1 MNVMPFDRL
10 EGRAR
15 GGPRPGLSHW
25 NVNTVEGA
33 NGIQD
38 INYVTVVK
46 DEDPA
51 TTGLDYRQQRVVVV
65 SNGTITWVQSG
76 STAMNAA
83 TVNGS
88 TNLVANA
95 QFIHSTTLYGR
106 VYYSDGYD
114 YKTWVASNNVAI
126 DWTPTAG
133 SLPGDPGNTAG
144 RLLVSWRSR
153 IVIAGLRDDAHNWFM
168 SAVGDPLDWDYA
180 PANTTEIQAIQ
191 GGIGVAG
198 PMDDIITCLA
208 PYSEDLLIMGGDHSI
223 WQMSGDPQAGGRFD
237 MITNSVG
244 MAFGRP
250 YCQDPTGVM
259 YFLSS
264 RGKIFRMIPGKVMPE
279 PMSEEKIDPLIEDV
293 NLNST
298 FVNMTWDDQNDGV
311 WIWYSPFSNSASTHY
326 FWSKHTEAFYP
337 MKFANTELN
346 PLAVR
351 VFDGDDPDDR
361 VIMLGSVNGYVNFLN
376 NDATTDISVN
386 FVSHTTLGPFVI
398 SSSNQTRMVI
408 KELKALT
415 DADGAAVNYEILL
428 GDTPQGALGTE
439 DASFAGDAAFTAG
452 LSPTHNPNLG
462 GYWAY
467 LKVGNNINTSWALE
481 WVRMRVAFTETDTG
495 RR

>member
-1 MNVMPFDRL
+1 
-10 EGRAR
+10 
-15 GGPRPGLSHW
+15 
-25 NVNTVEGA
+25 
-33 NGIQD
+33 
-38 INYVTVVK
+38 
-46 DEDPA
+46 
-51 TTGLDYRQQRVVVV
+51 
-65 SNGTITWVQSG
+65 
-76 STAMNAA
+76 
-83 TVNGS
+83 
-88 TNLVANA
+88 
-95 QFIHSTTLYGR
+95 
-106 VYYSDGYD
+106 
-114 YKTWVASNNVAI
+114 
-126 DWTPTAG
+126 
-133 SLPGDPGNTAG
+133 
-144 RLLVSWRSR
+144 
-153 IVIAGLRDDAHNWFM
+153 
-168 SAVGDPLDWDYA
+168 
-180 PANTTEIQAIQ
+180 
-191 GGIGVAG
+191 
-198 PMDDIITCLA
+198 
-208 PYSEDLLIMGGDHSI
+208 
-223 WQMSGDPQAGGRFD
+223 
-237 MITNSVG
+237 
-244 MAFGRP
+244 
-250 YCQDPTGVM
+250 
-259 YFLSS
+259 
-264 RGKIFRMIPGKVMPE
+264 
-279 PMSEEKIDPLIEDV
+279 
-293 NLNST
+293 
-298 FVNMTWDDQNDGV
+298 MTWDDQNDGV

-351 VFDGDDPDDR
+351 VFDGDDTDDR

-386 FVSHTTLGPFVI
+386 FVSHATLGPFVI